1 MLNRLVLA
9 DGPFEHDALL
19 CVIGGAADCVAADC
33 FVVAGVSRELRD
45 ADERALAIPLQDV
58 FRGIGPFFV
67 ADVLTVAVLLAW
79 PGVVL
84 WLPRRMG

>member
-9 DGPFEHDALL
+9 DGPFEHDALF

-45 ADERALAIPLQDV
+45 ADERSLAIPLQDV

-67 ADVLTVAVLLAW
+67 ADVLTIAVLLAW

>member
-9 DGPFEHDALL
+9 DGPFEHDALF

-45 ADERALAIPLQDV
+45 ADGRSLAIPLQDV

-79 PGVVL
+79 PWVVL

>member
-9 DGPFEHDALL
+9 DGPFEHDALF

-45 ADERALAIPLQDV
+45 ADERSLAIPLQDV